1 MGVSQSHNLNEP
13 PLERLKPY
21 GIRVSLPPGDPFR
34 QLLGPEWHRLHWYS
48 TADERD
54 ESLSEMS
61 RRHEYS
67 RTTDRPSLVFEKIEN
82 VSQSRGL

>member
-34 QLLGPEWHRLHWYS
+34 QLLGPEWHRLHWYA
-48 TADERD
+48 TAEERD
-54 ESLSEMS
+54 DQLREMS

-67 RTTDRPSLVFEKIEN
+67 RTTDTPSLVFEKIEN
-82 VSQSRGL
+82 IAQSRGL